1 MKVTYEDERVVVH
14 ELVDPGARAR
24 ILHRQPR
31 LNERHT
37 NRTLSVVFCPERKG
51 DDGECVFDI
60 ERATNQGI
68 L

>member
-1 MKVTYEDERVVVH
+1 MTYEGERVVVH

-24 ILHRQPR
+24 ILRRLPH
-31 LNERHT
+31 LNERHM
-37 NRTLSVVFCPERKG
+37 NRTLSVIFCPERKG

-60 ERATNQGI
+60 ERTTNQGI